1 MASEEEQ
8 KEYDNGLRILARWI
22 ARAHLKELAKKKEIS
37 AKLPEN
43 QPVAGSSQSNPASIS
58 QDQNQSER
66 LRENCPVSE

>member
-43 QPVAGSSQSNPASIS
+43 QPAAGNGQTDPASIS
-58 QDQNQSER
+58 QDHDQSDHH
-66 LRENCPVSE
+66 REHCPVSE